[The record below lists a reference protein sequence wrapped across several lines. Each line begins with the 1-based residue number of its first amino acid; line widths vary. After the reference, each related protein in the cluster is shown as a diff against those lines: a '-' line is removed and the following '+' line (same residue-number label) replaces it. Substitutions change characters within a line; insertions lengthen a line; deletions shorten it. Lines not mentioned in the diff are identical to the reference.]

1 MISQELADA
10 LLVGRLERD
19 WGLLRKLM
27 PGNLPERLHRGEHMP
42 PLPGPF
48 AIHLQLAEGA
58 IAQHPAEGVQGLL
71 QDLLAVSDEQQP
83 RPCPHPGRWRVD
95 GRAGPDRRAMRSRA
109 RTRPLPSRRRNWPG
123 TCEAWRA
130 SPAPPGARSTPAHR
144 AGQPQKYSRSR
155 CRRCWIHCGDL
166 NSQAL
171 AWSRVRP
178 VSALSRTWA
187 PRSARQSRARLS
199 DDNLVERLST

>member
-1 MISQELADA
+1 
-10 LLVGRLERD
+10 
-19 WGLLRKLM
+19 
-27 PGNLPERLHRGEHMP
+27 
-42 PLPGPF
+42 
-48 AIHLQLAEGA
+48 
-58 IAQHPAEGVQGLL
+58 VQGLL

-155 CRRCWIHCGDL
+155 CRRCWIHCGDET
-166 NSQAL
+166 A
-171 AWSRVRP
+171 RP
-178 VSALSRTWA
+178 WRGAGCGPFRRCPA
-187 PRSARQSRARLS
+187 PRRRARPGSRGHGCPTTIWLS
-199 DDNLVERLST
+199 AFQPD